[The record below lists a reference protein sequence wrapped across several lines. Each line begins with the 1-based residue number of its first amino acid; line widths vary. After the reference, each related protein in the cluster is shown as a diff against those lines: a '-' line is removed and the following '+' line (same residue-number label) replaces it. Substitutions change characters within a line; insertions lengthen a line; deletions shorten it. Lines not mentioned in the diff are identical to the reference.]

1 MQSPSAANESV
12 AIIVRGHERGALQSE
27 GLRTALVGLLGL
39 VGPGSRVF
47 VRSWAHSD
55 APPGSTWRASS
66 VEPRIRLSAQGPRR
80 ALSRAQLCSY
90 FQVGLLGARLAG
102 CELEDEHETAA
113 RRGGRYSGSRARVW
127 SAPVVGQQQ
136 MWAQQLR
143 ALEALDAYAGGAAFT
158 AAVSLRID
166 LFSRSFAM
174 ANGLAAL
181 DAPTGV
187 SSGHRPTGKRSESR
201 ADAAPG
207 VSSGHGAD
215 EGAGGGF
222 GPSAQVAEGIA
233 NSNADPSPN
242 PSPDPNPNPNPNPN
256 PDADPD
262 QVAEG
267 IARDLARR
275 NSSQCAHALATL
287 TLAAA
292 LALHE

>member
-1 MQSPSAANESV
+1 MQPSAANESV
-12 AIIVRGHERGALQSE
+12 AIIVRGHERGALHSD

-102 CELEDEHETAA
+102 CELEDEHETTA

-166 LFSRSFAM
+166 LFS
-174 ANGLAAL
+174 
-181 DAPTGV
+181 P
-187 SSGHRPTGKRSESR
+187 
-201 ADAAPG
+201 
-207 VSSGHGAD
+207 
-215 EGAGGGF
+215 
-222 GPSAQVAEGIA
+222 I
-233 NSNADPSPN
+233 SPYISLHL
-242 PSPDPNPNPNPNPN
+242 PYLPASPHISP
-256 PDADPD
+256 
-262 QVAEG
+262 
-267 IARDLARR
+267 
-275 NSSQCAHALATL
+275 
-287 TLAAA
+287 
-292 LALHE
+292 

>member
-1 MQSPSAANESV
+1 MRGPPSANESV
-12 AIIVRGHERGALQSE
+12 AIIVRGHERGALQSDD
-27 GLRTALVGLLGL
+27 LRIALVGLLGL

-55 APPGSTWRASS
+55 APPGSTWRSSS

-102 CELEDEHETAA
+102 CELEDEHETTA

-181 DAPTGV
+181 DEPTGA
-187 SSGHRPTGKRSESR
+187 RSE
-201 ADAAPG
+201 PQG

-215 EGAGGGF
+215 EGTGGGF

-233 NSNADPSPN
+233 NPNANPSPN
-242 PSPDPNPNPNPNPN
+242 PSPDPNPNLDRNRNP
-256 PDADPD
+256 DPD

-287 TLAAA
+287 TRAAA

>member
-1 MQSPSAANESV
+1 MRGPPSANESV
-12 AIIVRGHERGALQSE
+12 AIIVRGHERGALQSDD
-27 GLRTALVGLLGL
+27 LRTALVGLLGL

-55 APPGSTWRASS
+55 APPGSTWRSSS

-143 ALEALDAYAGGAAFT
+143 AVEALDAYAGGGAFT

-181 DAPTGV
+181 DAPTGARSEPQGV
-187 SSGHRPTGKRSESR
+187 SSGHRRPGARSESR

-215 EGAGGGF
+215 EGTGGGF

-233 NSNADPSPN
+233 NSDANPSPD

-256 PDADPD
+256 PDPD

-287 TLAAA
+287 TLK
-292 LALHE
+292 E

>member
-1 MQSPSAANESV
+1 MQPSAANESV
-12 AIIVRGHERGALQSE
+12 AIIVRGHERGALQSDD
-27 GLRTALVGLLGL
+27 LRTALVGLLGL

-55 APPGSTWRASS
+55 APPGSTWRSSS

-102 CELEDEHETAA
+102 CELEDEHETTA

-181 DAPTGV
+181 DEPTGA
-187 SSGHRPTGKRSESR
+187 RSESR

-242 PSPDPNPNPNPNPN
+242 PSPEPNPNRNPNPNPNP
-256 PDADPD
+256 DPD

-287 TLAAA
+287 T
-292 LALHE
+292 